1 MKTLEVTH
9 LTKYFNGP
17 VSDHELEGLRII
29 RVPFGTFAGTQERLF
44 VVQADHELA
53 AFNTGDQ
60 AGGQN

>member
-1 MKTLEVTH
+1 MTH